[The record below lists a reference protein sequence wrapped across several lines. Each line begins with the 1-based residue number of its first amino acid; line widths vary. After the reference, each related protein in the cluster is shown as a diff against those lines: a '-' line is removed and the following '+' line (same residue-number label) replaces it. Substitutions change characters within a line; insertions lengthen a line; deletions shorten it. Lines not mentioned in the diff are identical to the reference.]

1 MNATTTVAVF
11 SPPELKGI
19 PSTKAYSPQELESSV
34 EKEDLEFE
42 TIKEDW
48 NEYAL
53 EDGTKLHVKPI
64 LTLIS
69 STNKYDSHGERRFKQ
84 LAKCF
89 PQEENLI
96 SNK

>member
-1 MNATTTVAVF
+1 MNSLKESGLAMNATTTVAVF

-69 STNKYDSHGERRFKQ
+69 SILKHYLNF
-84 LAKCF
+84 
-89 PQEENLI
+89 
-96 SNK
+96 